1 MLILLICMKCPSLFC
16 FIYANTI
23 RLHFGNLTWAWLKLK
38 AWIECTSLGLHV
50 LLTKHLFR
58 TNWWPLEWFRVVLNH
73 FATKISR
80 IHFCW
85 PRLLTNNA
93 FLLKDRFLSQKQTQC
108 RSRVARRS
116 TWSMVANYAALES
129 TGRWFTS
136 TSFFLGEKRVQNNG
150 SQTRCH
156 PKNF

>member
-16 FIYANTI
+16 FIYASTI
-23 RLHFGNLTWAWLKLK
+23 RLDWSSKLELN
-38 AWIECTSLGLHV
+38 ATSLGLHV

-108 RSRVARRS
+108 RVARRS

>member
-16 FIYANTI
+16 FIYANSI
-23 RLHFGNLTWAWLKLK
+23 RLHWLELD
-38 AWIECTSLGLHV
+38 WSHVSSMQPLGLHV